1 MRASIYATRA
11 APTTNPKTPVSTNSR
26 NFFNIF
32 GSGMEKFGGLKPNV
46 FSRNSSKN
54 KEKTMSAKTRVVAG
68 MMVIARE
75 PMRHSNCSIWD
86 GKWNCQA
93 MRCKAPK
100 MVATMGR
107 TMRYNVPESAVRTDG
122 A

>member
-1 MRASIYATRA
+1 MRASIYATRLA
-11 APTTNPKTPVSTNSR
+11 ASANPETPSNTHIRKISGSEME
-26 NFFNIF
+26 NF
-32 GSGMEKFGGLKPNV
+32 GRPKPNI
-46 FSRNSSKN
+46 FSRNSRKK
-54 KEKTMSAKTRVVAG
+54 KEKRMSTVKTRGVAG

-107 TMRYNVPESAVRTDG
+107 TMKYNVPESAVRTEG

>member
-1 MRASIYATRA
+1 M
-11 APTTNPKTPVSTNSR
+11 V
-26 NFFNIF
+26 
-32 GSGMEKFGGLKPNV
+32 KFGRLKTI
-46 FSRNSSKN
+46 FSSRNSSKER
-54 KEKTMSAKTRVVAG
+54 EKKKTRVAAG

-107 TMRYNVPESAVRTDG
+107 TKRYKMSVSPDRTEG